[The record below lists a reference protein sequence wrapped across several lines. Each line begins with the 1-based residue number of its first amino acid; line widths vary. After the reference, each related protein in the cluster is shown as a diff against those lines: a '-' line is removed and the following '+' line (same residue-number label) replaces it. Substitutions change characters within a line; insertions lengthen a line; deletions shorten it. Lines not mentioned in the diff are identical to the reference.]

1 MLVEVIDKFRVS
13 QMRVG
18 KISEVIGGRLR
29 INYENVCEIFG
40 SFFLETLLN
49 VIYIFYSRLVNIFGF
64 IIHQN

>member
-29 INYENVCEIFG
+29 INYENVR
-40 SFFLETLLN
+40 SVFLEILFQILE
-49 VIYIFYSRLVNIFGF
+49 
-64 IIHQN
+64 